1 MEYLADANV
10 IQPVVD
16 LLRSMNMD
24 VLTAQEAG
32 VAFKTQDY
40 LLLQHARLSGR
51 VWITFDYLQK
61 EEGARV
67 ARELRMNGGK
77 ILQIRGGPEQD
88 PRRAAGK
95 VLYHWTAW
103 HGELEAQDG
112 LYRLSDLRGTR
123 FFTPGQFLQTAFP
136 NGARQFEEYLARM
149 AGLKA
154 AAQKATPPH
163 APIIPK
169 GQMEMDLGSET
180 YQSGLVPK
188 FKVEP

>member
-77 ILQIRGGPEQD
+77 ILQIRGGA
-88 PRRAAGK
+88 RARPPASSRESP
-95 VLYHWTAW
+95 LP
-103 HGELEAQDG
+103 LD
-112 LYRLSDLRGTR
+112 S
-123 FFTPGQFLQTAFP
+123 
-136 NGARQFEEYLARM
+136 LAR
-149 AGLKA
+149 
-154 AAQKATPPH
+154 
-163 APIIPK
+163 
-169 GQMEMDLGSET
+169 
-180 YQSGLVPK
+180 
-188 FKVEP
+188 